1 MGLANEDYS
10 KLEKLI
16 PEFHKAYEKQWFAE
30 NKTNGFDVQDLR
42 IGGLIQRTK
51 SCRKRL
57 LDYVSGKID
66 RIEEL
71 EGEILPYKTK
81 NYPAEV
87 NSYILYSSCNV
98 ISHGCD

>member
-1 MGLANEDYS
+1 M
-10 KLEKLI
+10 KKTLEKSI
-16 PEFHKAYEKQWFAE
+16 PAFHKAYEKQWFAE

-42 IGGLIQRTK
+42 LGGLLQRTK

-71 EGEILPYKTK
+71 ECEILPYGKK
-81 NYPAEV
+81 NYPGEYNAY
-87 NSYILYSSCNV
+87 SLYSSCNV
-98 ISHGCD
+98 ISHGL